1 MDIHEALLI
10 LPGPNTGPDSHV
22 STLHKE
28 AASWRQLIMAKLPYA
43 IGCDPLAATE
53 RDWLVAATLAV
64 RDRIV
69 DRWLA
74 GTRSGQ
80 AQPAKH
86 VFYLSMKFLLGRM
99 LRDSVNNL
107 GLAEPMR
114 RALAELGV
122 DFERLR

>member
-10 LPGPNTGPDSHV
+10 LPGPNTGPDSDV
-22 STLHKE
+22 STLDKE
-28 AASWRQLIMAKLPYA
+28 AASLRQLIMAKLTYA

-69 DRWLA
+69 DRWRA
-74 GTRSGQ
+74 GPGSEQ
-80 AQPAKH
+80 VQHSKH
-86 VFYLSMKFLLGRM
+86 VCYLSMEFLLGRM
-99 LRDSVNNL
+99 LMDSVNNL

-114 RALAELGV
+114 RALAELG
-122 DFERLR
+122 